1 MGEMV
6 ERVKAAIKLNIENAQ
21 IGKDGRVFDKYE
33 LAAKA
38 AIEAMREGLGNTG
51 QEFFE
56 GYDILIRT
64 EGSMADAK
72 ECYRNGMSAVI
83 DEALK

>member
-38 AIEAMREGLGNTG
+38 AIEALRVPTAAMRKAYNDESIV
-51 QEFFE
+51 
-56 GYDILIRT
+56 GYSPDPIDPDVTWKAGI
-64 EGSMADAK
+64 DA
-72 ECYRNGMSAVI
+72 
-83 DEALK
+83 ALKE